1 MRTERLSLEGL
12 KTANFSVFI
21 VLFINHFTFSFIG
34 YKISL
39 SIFVHLNI
47 PPDALESLR
56 QSNES
61 VCPND
66 GFLEQVNK
74 KLNTINNNNN
84 NKQYECLVL
93 YFFFCL

>member
-1 MRTERLSLEGL
+1 M
-12 KTANFSVFI
+12 F
-21 VLFINHFTFSFIG
+21 
-34 YKISL
+34 L

-74 KLNTINNNNN
+74 KLSPNNNNN
-84 NKQYECLVL
+84 NKQFYISFSACS
-93 YFFFCL
+93 